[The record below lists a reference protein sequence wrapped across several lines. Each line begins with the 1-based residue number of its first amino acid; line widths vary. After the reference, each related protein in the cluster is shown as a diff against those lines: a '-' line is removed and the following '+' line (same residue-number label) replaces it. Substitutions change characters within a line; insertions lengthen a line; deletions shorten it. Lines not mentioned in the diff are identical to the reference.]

1 MNNEIISSMMSKV
14 QDQTKFDEKSFSEI
28 RIHQFD
34 EIFGQLPKLGQ
45 ISRRALTD
53 FRGNVKN

>member
-34 EIFGQLPKLGQ
+34 EIFG
-45 ISRRALTD
+45 AM
-53 FRGNVKN
+53 